1 MAGDLIAQI
10 RMNLESVELAARS
23 SREGTNLDGQALY
36 DRIGS
41 MVELLESTRAFL
53 VKAGHAHPVLA
64 AAIIR
69 VKMAARLNGKKRG
82 PFAAPWRFDDAA

>member
-1 MAGDLIAQI
+1 LVAQCVQ
-10 RMNLESVELAARS
+10 SVRQQGKDGLYSADPYFDAYYDPSLNRFS
-23 SREGTNLDGQALY
+23 WIGTE
-36 DRIGS
+36 
-41 MVELLESTRAFL
+41 M
-53 VKAGHAHPVLA
+53 LA